1 MKLNRQTAITTATLI
16 ALTSSVAIAHPG
28 HEPEDLLHALA
39 HEIASPRGIFV
50 LLVIGVGIGLWAA
63 HKARSKK

>member
-1 MKLNRQTAITTATLI
+1 MKLIRQTTITTATLM
-16 ALTSSVAIAHPG
+16 ALTSSAAFAHPG
-28 HEPEDLLHALA
+28 HEPEDLLHAIA

-50 LLVIGVGIGLWAA
+50 LLVIGVGVGLWAA